1 MPTPKPPAANLALIG
16 GRGCGKSSIARRVLA
31 RDKRFTLWSLD
42 AVISL
47 EAGGKKI
54 PDIVEEQ
61 GWHAFREIE
70 AGVVE
75 RLTAFE
81 DWQLLDCGG
90 GIVVDLD
97 DDGNEIFSERKV
109 DALRD
114 NALVVYLKRDLAFLE
129 DRIRNDRNRPDLS
142 ATASFAE
149 IMERRDPWYRKA
161 AHTVIKASG
170 MRKNEILDAVLEAF
184 YAHTGVR
191 PLSQE

>member
-54 PDIVEEQ
+54 PEIVEEQ
-61 GWHAFREIE
+61 GWHAFRDIE
-70 AGVVE
+70 AEVVE

-114 NALVVYLKRDLAFLE
+114 NALVIYLKRDLAFLE

-142 ATASFAE
+142 ITASFAE
-149 IMERRDPWYRKA
+149 IMERRDPWYRTA